1 MWMVC
6 LMAASCGR
14 PDQASSP
21 PAPTAEL
28 DQQVK
33 RLRTDH
39 EVQLRDLRGRWLAAE
54 GTLTRVRDTLKQVE
68 ERGGTNLKQLEHQ
81 ITGVEV
87 ALGHIVAEIE
97 ALKRKQPEPTDH
109 PPEVTELDRLKRSY
123 EEIHCLQK
131 RGALE
136 GVADVYR
143 RYDFL
148 DADAWAAAWSKA
160 ARSEAFERDV
170 SARVER
176 LCP

>member
-1 MWMVC
+1 MVVLW

-14 PDQASSP
+14 PEPTSSP

-68 ERGGTNLKQLEHQ
+68 ASGGTNLQRLEQQ

-97 ALKRKQPEPTDH
+97 SLKRKQPEPQDR

-136 GVADVYR
+136 SVADVYR

-148 DADAWAAAWSKA
+148 DADAWAAAWSQA
-160 ARSEAFERDV
+160 ARSEAFERDL